1 MIHNEKKHIMRK
13 YLLLLLVVFALMG
26 LSAQNMPTLRKGDT
40 IAIVAPSGKVE
51 PSQVLPAVQYFQSQ
65 GFSVIVPEGIYENYS
80 GFAGTVSQ
88 RIAQM
93 QALLDRPGVKAIV
106 CARGGYGAVSLLDSL
121 DFTKFRKHPKWI
133 CGFSDITAFHSHLHT
148 LGYPTLHS
156 VMTINIWEENMGNE
170 YHKSLINALRGKTLN
185 YDFEP
190 HPANHS
196 GTAKG
201 ILVGGNLSLLYSM
214 LESVSSINTDGKI
227 LFIEDV
233 GENIYHIE
241 RMLVALDRAGKL
253 KGLKGLIVGSM
264 NKIKIDDY
272 YFDSTIEDVIL
283 GVCGK
288 YNYPICFDF
297 PAGHDGKNVALR
309 LGCMASLVVTK
320 DECHLTNNS

>member
-1 MIHNEKKHIMRK
+1 MKRIFIAC
-13 YLLLLLVVFALMG
+13 LLVAL
-26 LSAQNMPTLRKGDT
+26 STIICAQTMPRLHRGDT
-40 IAIVAPSGKVE
+40 IAIAAPSGKVE

-65 GFSVIVPEGIYENYS
+65 GFNVIVPDDLYENYS

-88 RIAQM
+88 RVAQM

-121 DFTKFRKHPKWI
+121 DFTMFSKSPKWI

-156 VMTINIWEENMGNE
+156 VMTINIWEENMDNE
-170 YHKSLINALRGKTLN
+170 YHRSLIKALRGETLR
-185 YDFEP
+185 YDFDP
-190 HPANHS
+190 HPANRP
-196 GTAKG
+196 GKAKA
-201 ILVGGNLSLLYSM
+201 ILVGGNLSLLYAM
-214 LESVSSINTDGKI
+214 LESVCSINTDGKI

-253 KGLKGLIVGSM
+253 KNLKGLIVGSM
-264 NKIKIDDY
+264 EKIRVDDY
-272 YFDSTIEDVIL
+272 YFDTTIEDVIL

-288 YNYPICFDF
+288 YGYPVCFNF
-297 PAGHDGKNVALR
+297 PAGHAGKNVALP
-309 LGCMASLVVTK
+309 LGCPATLTITPKHCQLFSLA
-320 DECHLTNNS
+320 H

>member
-1 MIHNEKKHIMRK
+1 MRK
-13 YLLLLLVVFALMG
+13 YLLLLFMVFALMA

-40 IAIVAPSGKVE
+40 IAIAAPSGKVE

-65 GFSVIVPEGIYENYS
+65 GFNVIVPNDLYENYS

-88 RIAQM
+88 RVAQF
-93 QALLDRPGVKAIV
+93 QALLDRSGVKAIV

-121 DFTKFRKHPKWI
+121 DFTKFMKHPKWI

-156 VMTINIWEENMGNE
+156 VMTINIWEENMDNE
-170 YHKSLINALRGKTLN
+170 YHRSLIKALRGETLRYN
-185 YDFEP
+185 FDP
-190 HPANHS
+190 HPANRP
-196 GTAKG
+196 GKAKG
-201 ILVGGNLSLLYSM
+201 ILVGGNLSLLYAM

-253 KGLKGLIVGSM
+253 KNLKGLIVGSM

-272 YFDSTIEDVIL
+272 YYDSTVENVIL

-288 YNYPICFDF
+288 YNYPICFEF

-309 LGCMASLVVTK
+309 LGCPAILAITPERCSLVF
-320 DECHLTNNS
+320 E

>member
-1 MIHNEKKHIMRK
+1 MR
-13 YLLLLLVVFALMG
+13 YPLFILLLVTLSLTV
-26 LSAQNMPTLRKGDT
+26 SAQTMPTLRKGDT
-40 IAIVAPSGKVE
+40 IAIAAPSGKVE
-51 PSQVLPAVQYFQSQ
+51 ASQVLPAVRYFQSQ
-65 GFSVIVPEGIYENYS
+65 GFNVIVPDDLYENYS
-80 GFAGTVSQ
+80 GFAGSVSQ
-88 RIAQM
+88 RVAQF
-93 QALLDRPGVKAIV
+93 QALMDRPGVKAIV

-121 DFTKFRKHPKWI
+121 DFEKFRKYPKWI

-156 VMTINIWEENMGNE
+156 VMTINIWEENMDNE
-170 YHKSLINALRGKTLN
+170 YHRSLIKALRGETLR
-185 YDFEP
+185 YDFDS
-190 HPANHS
+190 HPANRP
-196 GTAKG
+196 GKARG
-201 ILVGGNLSLLYSM
+201 ILVGGNLSLLYAM

-253 KGLKGLIVGSM
+253 RNLKGLIVGSM

-288 YNYPICFDF
+288 YNYPICFEF
-297 PAGHDGKNVALR
+297 PAGHDGKNMALR
-309 LGCMASLVVTK
+309 LGRLAVLAITPERCSLLF
-320 DECHLTNNS
+320 E

>member
-1 MIHNEKKHIMRK
+1 MR
-13 YLLLLLVVFALMG
+13 YPLFILLLVTLSLTV
-26 LSAQNMPTLRKGDT
+26 SAQTMPALRKGDT
-40 IAIVAPSGKVE
+40 IAIAAPSGKVE
-51 PSQVLPAVQYFQSQ
+51 ASQVLPAVRYFQSQ
-65 GFSVIVPEGIYENYS
+65 GFNVIVPDDLYENYS
-80 GFAGTVSQ
+80 GFAGSVSQ
-88 RIAQM
+88 RVAQF
-93 QALLDRPGVKAIV
+93 QALMDRPGVKAIV

-121 DFTKFRKHPKWI
+121 DFEKFRKHPKWI

-156 VMTINIWEENMGNE
+156 VMTINIWEENMDNE
-170 YHKSLINALRGKTLN
+170 YHRSLIKALRGETLR
-185 YDFEP
+185 YDFDS
-190 HPANHS
+190 HPANRP
-196 GTAKG
+196 GKVRG
-201 ILVGGNLSLLYSM
+201 ILVGGNLSLLYAM

-253 KGLKGLIVGSM
+253 RNLKGLIVGSM

-288 YNYPICFDF
+288 YNYPICFEF
-297 PAGHDGKNVALR
+297 PAGHDGKNMALR
-309 LGCMASLVVTK
+309 LGRLAVLAITPERCSLLF
-320 DECHLTNNS
+320 E

>member
-1 MIHNEKKHIMRK
+1 MKRIFIAC
-13 YLLLLLVVFALMG
+13 LLVS
-26 LSAQNMPTLRKGDT
+26 LSTIICAQTMPCLHRGDT
-40 IAIVAPSGKVE
+40 IAIAAPSGKVE

-65 GFSVIVPEGIYENYS
+65 GFNVIVSEDLYENYS

-88 RIAQM
+88 RVAQM

-121 DFTKFRKHPKWI
+121 DFTMFKKYPKWI

-148 LGYPTLHS
+148 LGYPSLHS
-156 VMTINIWEENMGNE
+156 VMTINIWEENMDNE
-170 YHKSLINALRGKTLN
+170 YHRSLIKALRCETLS
-185 YDFEP
+185 YDFDS
-190 HPANHS
+190 HPANRP
-196 GTAKG
+196 GKARA

-253 KGLKGLIVGSM
+253 KNLKGLIVGSM

-272 YFDSTIEDVIL
+272 YYDSTIEDVIL

-309 LGCMASLVVTK
+309 LGRLASLVVTTNQ
-320 DECHLTNNS
+320 CHLTINN

>member
-1 MIHNEKKHIMRK
+1 MKLIMRK
-13 YLLLLLVVFALMG
+13 YLLLLLVFFALMG

-40 IAIVAPSGKVE
+40 IAIAAPSGKVE

-65 GFSVIVPEGIYENYS
+65 GFNVIVPDDLYENYS
-80 GFAGTVSQ
+80 GFAGSVSQ
-88 RIAQM
+88 RVAQF
-93 QALLDRPGVKAIV
+93 QALMDRPGVKAIV
-106 CARGGYGAVSLLDSL
+106 CARGGYGAVSLLDNL
-121 DFTKFRKHPKWI
+121 DFTGFKKHPKWI

-156 VMTINIWEENMGNE
+156 VMTINFWEENMDNE
-170 YHKSLINALRGKTLN
+170 YHRSLIKALRGETLR
-185 YDFEP
+185 YDFDP
-190 HPANHS
+190 HPANRP
-196 GTAKG
+196 GKARG
-201 ILVGGNLSLLYSM
+201 ILVGGNLSLLYAM

-253 KGLKGLIVGSM
+253 KNLKGLIVGSM

-288 YNYPICFDF
+288 YNYPICFEF

-309 LGCMASLVVTK
+309 LGRMASLVVST
-320 DECHLTNNS
+320 DQCQLTINN

>member
-1 MIHNEKKHIMRK
+1 MKKMKRLFITC
-13 YLLLLLVVFALMG
+13 LLVLLGEIVN
-26 LSAQNMPTLRKGDT
+26 AQTMPVLRKGDT
-40 IAIVAPSGKVE
+40 IAIAAPSGKVE

-65 GFSVIVPEGIYENYS
+65 GFNVIVPEDLYENFS

-88 RIAQM
+88 RVAQM

-121 DFTKFRKHPKWI
+121 DFTMFRKYPKWI
-133 CGFSDITAFHSHLHT
+133 CGFSDITAFHSHMHI
-148 LGYPTLHS
+148 LGYPSLHS
-156 VMTINIWEENMGNE
+156 VMTINIWEENMDNE
-170 YHKSLINALRGKTLN
+170 YHRSLIKALRGETLN
-185 YDFEP
+185 YDFDS
-190 HPANHS
+190 HPANRP
-196 GTAKG
+196 GKARA
-201 ILVGGNLSLLYSM
+201 ILVGGNLSLLYAM

-253 KGLKGLIVGSM
+253 KNLKGLIVGSM

-272 YFDSTIEDVIL
+272 YHDSTIEDVIL

-288 YNYPICFDF
+288 YNYPICFEF

-309 LGCMASLVVTK
+309 LGRLASLVVTTNQ
-320 DECHLTNNS
+320 CHLTINN